1 MLQLDQNQVKTW
13 FEIELKLCRK
23 YDETTLT
30 KNREKLSQNVLQ
42 MDQKWFKTE
51 CDKTELK
58 LNKYYTE
65 SNKDF
70 LSRKLIFLTVAK
82 VKSYVLLFP
91 YFIKSSS
98 ARKKNLPL
106 NGLTVCSKTK
116 QNVIISAMMMKVFGE
131 EWFTF
136 QIICEMPNIGL
147 MMALSF
153 WKLLFAEAHKSFPTW

>member
-1 MLQLDQNQVKTW
+1 MNVLQLDQNQVKTW
-13 FEIELKLCRK
+13 FEIELKLSRK
-23 YDETTLT
+23 YDETTFT

-42 MDQKWFKTE
+42 MDQKWFTTE

-58 LNKYYTE
+58 LNKHFTE

-98 ARKKNLPL
+98 ARKK
-106 NGLTVCSKTK
+106 
-116 QNVIISAMMMKVFGE
+116 IS
-131 EWFTF
+131 
-136 QIICEMPNIGL
+136 
-147 MMALSF
+147 
-153 WKLLFAEAHKSFPTW
+153 H